1 MTQSGEPT
9 PDDAFA
15 AIVEAHDGLSPEA
28 SARLNAR
35 LVLLLAERVG
45 DPAAVIRAATAARRG
60 LEDA

>member
-1 MTQSGEPT
+1 MAKPGDPT

-15 AIVEAHDGLSPEA
+15 AIVEAHDGLAPEA

-35 LVLLLAERVG
+35 LVLILADRLG
-45 DPAAVIRAATAARRG
+45 DPAAVIKAAALARRG